1 MALFPCGIWGTC
13 WVTSTQEM
21 GREEKGR
28 GGDERG
34 RKRGQDER
42 IPPLDLIKLTCPPAV
57 RGPQLGPPIVFSVLP
72 WFDQVTFVGFHF
84 ITKEKQDA
92 FLPSG
97 HIAMTQNGQS
107 GATRWGMEF
116 YSSPLPHFGTS
127 TSHSSTPLGQP
138 IPWSHSITQ
147 GLGPTVVS
155 EVQTPA
161 LSFWLC
167 YFLNVDLS
175 QVTHLSFP
183 HPKMEMVIM
192 VPRSVQ
198 WYGG

>member
-1 MALFPCGIWGTC
+1 MALFPCGIWGTR

-21 GREEKGR
+21 GREEEGR

-34 RKRGQDER
+34 RKRGQDGR
-42 IPPLDLIKLTCPPAV
+42 IPPLDLIKLTCPPAA
-57 RGPQLGPPIVFSVLP
+57 RGPQLGPSIVFSVLP

-107 GATRWGMEF
+107 GVTRWGMEF

-127 TSHSSTPLGQP
+127 TSHSSTPAGSAYPMVPLH
-138 IPWSHSITQ
+138 HSRIGTHC
-147 GLGPTVVS
+147 GIWGPTACT
-155 EVQTPA
+155 QLLA
-161 LSFWLC
+161 LLFSKCGPQSSYSSLISSSK
-167 YFLNVDLS
+167 NGNGNHG
-175 QVTHLSFP
+175 T
-183 HPKMEMVIM
+183 
-192 VPRSVQ
+192 
-198 WYGG
+198 